1 CTAACLGRSR
11 GSPSIPLER
20 RPRCQRH
27 QPLELPDELV
37 GARVEPDRY
46 LDAHRHEQIP
56 DRLAGQ
62 PGQPLAPQAEDL
74 TPRGPRRDHQDRLAG
89 GCRYPDSRA
98 KDCFPYA
105 DRHLAVDAVALALEK
120 WMLLNPRADDQ
131 VAARAAERSRAPLA
145 GHADLWAGVDAGRD
159 RDPPGFDRS
168 PHAPP
173 V

>member
-1 CTAACLGRSR
+1 MYSGLPRSVTWLPLDTARA
-11 GSPSIPLER
+11 PSEVPAASA
-20 RPRCQRH
+20 
-27 QPLELPDELV
+27 V
-37 GARVEPDRY
+37 GAPGRARGCACRARSVSRCAPPR
-46 LDAHRHEQIP
+46 QIP

-89 GCRYPDSRA
+89 GCRYPDARA

-145 GHADLWAGVDAGRD
+145 GHA
-159 RDPPGFDRS
+159 
-168 PHAPP
+168 
-173 V
+173 